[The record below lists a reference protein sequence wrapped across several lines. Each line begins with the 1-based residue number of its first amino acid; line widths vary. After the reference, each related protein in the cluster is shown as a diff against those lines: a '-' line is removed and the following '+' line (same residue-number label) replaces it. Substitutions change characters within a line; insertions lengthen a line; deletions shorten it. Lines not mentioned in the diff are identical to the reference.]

1 MHSLEGGSD
10 IAKGDLIR
18 VCVCVTPLA
27 IDWETSELQR
37 RSINIR
43 LSTTSQTTHQLYF
56 YQGFISYFC
65 CPAPQVL

>member
-1 MHSLEGGSD
+1 MHFLEGGSD
-10 IAKGDLIR
+10 IAKGDLIT

-27 IDWETSELQR
+27 IDWETSELQL

-56 YQGFISYFC
+56 YQGLNSYFC
-65 CPAPQVL
+65 FLAPQVL